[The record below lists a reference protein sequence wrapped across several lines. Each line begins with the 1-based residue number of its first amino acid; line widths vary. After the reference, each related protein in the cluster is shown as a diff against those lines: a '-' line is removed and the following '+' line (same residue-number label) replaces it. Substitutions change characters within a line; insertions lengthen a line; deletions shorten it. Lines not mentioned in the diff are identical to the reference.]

1 MNQFFAHIPYSKER
15 QMGLK
20 AHGVKSTFIVQKK
33 ASLYDWEELQ
43 KWIDLNQGEWILSVS
58 SFESGFC
65 FLGLDAHQEDNL
77 NAPALVWVVPEKIEI
92 LSAPE
97 TITPIQS
104 NSSWH
109 FSEGE
114 TQNEY
119 IQNLDKIKNHLL
131 RGDFYETNYCT
142 LLQSKEYC
150 NEPYEHWKIRY
161 QAHPSP
167 HAAYFQWNDIHLL
180 CLSPERFIKK
190 QKSTLISQ
198 PIKGTIQR
206 KKNKEEDQKV
216 IEWLTHSQ
224 KDKSENT
231 MIVDLVRNDMS
242 KIAQKNSVVVPELCA
257 IYTFPTLHHMIS
269 TIQCEIK
276 SNTHVIEIFKALFPM
291 GSMTGVPKKISVQ
304 KMNEMEKKPR
314 GWYSG
319 TCGWMS
325 PDGNFDFNVIIRS
338 IVYNKS
344 TGESKIGIGSA
355 ITLASDFKSEWAE
368 CKLKARSLTS
378 PQLANEN

>member
-1 MNQFFAHIPYSKER
+1 
-15 QMGLK
+15 
-20 AHGVKSTFIVQKK
+20 
-33 ASLYDWEELQ
+33 
-43 KWIDLNQGEWILSVS
+43 
-58 SFESGFC
+58 
-65 FLGLDAHQEDNL
+65 
-77 NAPALVWVVPEKIEI
+77 
-92 LSAPE
+92 
-97 TITPIQS
+97 
-104 NSSWH
+104 
-109 FSEGE
+109 
-114 TQNEY
+114 
-119 IQNLDKIKNHLL
+119 
-131 RGDFYETNYCT
+131 
-142 LLQSKEYC
+142 
-150 NEPYEHWKIRY
+150 
-161 QAHPSP
+161 
-167 HAAYFQWNDIHLL
+167 
-180 CLSPERFIKK
+180 
-190 QKSTLISQ
+190 LISQ

-269 TIQCEIK
+269 TVQCEIK

-338 IVYNKS
+338 IVYNQS